1 MTTGLPALAVP
12 HVSSAGGTLVAAAID
27 VATAAVVSDK
37 PAEVALNPAHPHHV
51 QLCFADGSCVSLP
64 DTASAATALRAAAAA
79 LVGEPPL

>member
-1 MTTGLPALAVP
+1 MTTGLPSLAVT

-27 VATAAVVSDK
+27 VVTAAVAGHKS
-37 PAEVALNPAHPHHV
+37 AEVAMNQTHRHHV